1 MLTRKERAVA
11 IFNCV
16 WFGLLPSWVYE
27 KECHYKTNH
36 DEGTETYLEH
46 ACMNMRAAKYLI
58 LHKEHPCTH
67 EFHKTKWKKYF
78 RWQYK

>member
-1 MLTRKERAVA
+1 MLTRKERCKA
-11 IFNCV
+11 IFNCL

-27 KECHYKTNH
+27 KECHYKSHN
-36 DEGTETYLEH
+36 DEGTDTYWNH
-46 ACMNMRAAKYLI
+46 AKMNLRAAKYLI
-58 LHKEHPCTH
+58 LCQEHECTH